1 MLARWTK
8 RILAVAVLI
17 AIAAVTVY
25 ALWPAPVLVDIAKV
39 DRGPLTVTIDE
50 EGSARIRDVFR
61 VSAPVAGAL
70 ERIPVHV
77 GETVQRDVTAVA
89 AIRPAAPAFLDV
101 RSRRELEAG
110 IDTAQAAVGLAE
122 AQLNTALTGERQ
134 ATADLARAE
143 ALAAAGTIPARAL
156 EEARTANE
164 NAKSAVAQA
173 QAELALRQSQLAS
186 ARARLIEPD
195 MPVPAKEDEM
205 CCLDV
210 PAPIDGVV
218 LRLLAESAQV
228 VTPGTPLV
236 ELGDPADIEIVVHL
250 LSSDAVAIGPGAPAT
265 LTDWGGPSLN
275 ASVRR
280 VDPAGYTKVS
290 ALGIEEQRVDAVLDI
305 LDPRE
310 TWQGLGHSFRVM
322 VHIETW
328 SGADVVL
335 VPIAAL
341 FRRGADWNV
350 FRIVDGRAVLTR
362 IVIDHR
368 NQTFA
373 EVTDGLKAGDLVIL
387 HPSDKVSDG
396 ASVEARQNGG

>member
-1 MLARWTK
+1 MFARWTK
-8 RILAVAVLI
+8 RILAVAVLV
-17 AIAAVTVY
+17 AIVAATVY
-25 ALWPAPVLVDIAKV
+25 ALWPAPVLVDIAAV
-39 DRGPLTVTIDE
+39 DRGGLTVTVDE
-50 EGSARIRDVFR
+50 EGTARIRDVFR

-77 GETVQRDVTAVA
+77 GDPVERDGTAVA
-89 AIRPAAPAFLDV
+89 AIRPSAPSFLDV

-110 IDTAQAAVGLAE
+110 IDTAAAAVGLAE
-122 AQLNTALTGERQ
+122 AQLNGALAGERQ
-134 ATADLARAE
+134 AASDLTRAE
-143 ALAAAGTIPARAL
+143 ALAAAGTIPARL

-164 NAKSAVAQA
+164 NAKSSVAQA

-195 MPVPAKEDEM
+195 RPVSAKEDEM

-210 PAPIDGVV
+210 TAPIDGVV
-218 LRLLAESAQV
+218 LKLLAESAQV
-228 VTPGTPLV
+228 VAPGTPLV
-236 ELGDPADIEIVVHL
+236 EIGDPADIEIIVHL
-250 LSSDAVAIGPGAPAT
+250 LSSDAVAIGPGALAT
-265 LTDWGGPSLN
+265 LTDWGGPPLR

-290 ALGIEEQRVDAVLDI
+290 ALGIEEQRVDAALDV

-310 TWQGLGHSFRVM
+310 KWQGLGHSFRVL

-328 SGADVVL
+328 SQDNVVR

-341 FRRGADWNV
+341 FRLSADWHV
-350 FRIVDGRAVLTR
+350 FRVVDGKAVLTK
-362 IVIDHR
+362 VTIDHR

-373 EVTDGLKAGDLVIL
+373 EVTDGLKPADLVIL
-387 HPSDKVSDG
+387 HPSDKVTGG
-396 ASVEARQNGG
+396 AAVEARQNGG

>member
-17 AIAAVTVY
+17 AIVAVTVY
-25 ALWPAPVLVDIAKV
+25 ALWPAPVLIDIADV
-39 DRGPLTVTIDE
+39 ERGPLTVTIDE
-50 EGSARIRDVFR
+50 EGTARIRDVFR

-77 GETVQRDVTAVA
+77 GETVERDVTAVA
-89 AIRPAAPAFLDV
+89 AIRPAAPSFLDV

-110 IDTAQAAVGLAE
+110 ITTAEAAVGLAE
-122 AQLNTALTGERQ
+122 AQLNAALTGERQ
-134 ATADLARAE
+134 ATADLTRAE

-164 NAKSAVAQA
+164 TARSAVAQA

-195 MPVPAKEDEM
+195 RPVPAKEDEM

-210 PAPIDGVV
+210 AAPIDGVV
-218 LRLLAESAQV
+218 LKLLAESAQV
-228 VTPGTPLV
+228 VAPGTPLV
-236 ELGDPADIEIVVHL
+236 ELGDPTDIEVVVRL
-250 LSSDAVAIGPGAPAT
+250 LSSDAVAVARGAVAT
-265 LTDWGGPSLN
+265 LTDWGGPPLN
-275 ASVRR
+275 ARVRR

-305 LDPRE
+305 IDPRQKWE
-310 TWQGLGHSFRVM
+310 GLGHSFRVM
-322 VHIETW
+322 AHIQTW
-328 SGADVVL
+328 SADDIVR

-350 FRIVDGRAVLTR
+350 FRVVDGRAVLTKV
-362 IVIDHR
+362 VIDHR
-368 NQTFA
+368 NQTLA
-373 EVTDGLKAGDLVIL
+373 EVTQGLKATDRVVL
-387 HPSDKVSDG
+387 HPSDKVTDG
-396 ASVEARQNGG
+396 VSVEARRNGG